1 MNMTVRIP
9 LWVFLYFG
17 AALRLSVAG
26 LRSGWR
32 LFTKGSGHLPQEIRE
47 KGDGADYI
55 SEYQME
61 IENRIRN
68 VVWTVCGDY
77 TMEARPDLDKYK
89 KSPDIA
95 LYDAVKQGAFA
106 RYFDREAVSMYLVKK
121 VFLGADEGQL
131 LHISQMCIEAAVGSR
146 IASEFPGS
154 RRLRSRAF
162 AAALAAD
169 RERMAAHRI
178 GQIKIALM
186 ERALAGPDSRREASA
201 VNGVSGQSAHRSGQE
216 RRFAELMELEEVTE
230 TEDLI
235 AGIDYLYNHWIDP
248 SFVTRRGNLREVLA
262 VTMEEMREF
271 DWHDFLSEEMVEEN
285 LDRLLEKMSRE
296 MVAPPLP
303 PGEEPEEGTPTARK
317 ITYVTQEDFEKV
329 YSYIERNFGR
339 TYLSPLEEKKRN
351 YQFCKGL
358 HSDCGLYYTKGVL
371 QSAVCRNYQYEYARK
386 QMSKN
391 RFVYYDC
398 HREVKQ
404 NIQALTD
411 MFRKTLTIRDEILEI
426 PSDYGSFAPAR
437 AWRAGRVREPRLFD
451 REQKQEEKDFV
462 VDILID
468 ASGSQR
474 PRQERVVLQAYILM
488 EALSNVGIPHRVTS
502 FCTFWDYT
510 ILQQYR
516 DYDDARSE
524 NERIFEFTTSSNNR
538 DGLAI
543 RAVADDLLKRGEDKK
558 VLLMLSDGRPYDVI
572 ANRPNARNPQ
582 PYRGSY
588 AIRDTAA
595 QIRTLRNLGV
605 SVLGIFAGEERDLD
619 AEKKIFGKDF
629 AYIKDIGHFFKVT
642 GRYLLRQMEE

>member
-1 MNMTVRIP
+1 M
-9 LWVFLYFG
+9 
-17 AALRLSVAG
+17 
-26 LRSGWR
+26 
-32 LFTKGSGHLPQEIRE
+32 PQDS
-47 KGDGADYI
+47 KVKTDAADYV

-77 TMEARPDLDKYK
+77 TMEARPDLDKYRK
-89 KSPDIA
+89 APDIA

-106 RYFDREAVSMYLVKK
+106 RYFDREAVSMYLIKK
-121 VFLGADEGQL
+121 VYLGADEGQL
-131 LHISQMCIEAAVGSR
+131 LNISQMCIEAAVGSR
-146 IASEFPGS
+146 IILDFPGS
-154 RRLRSRAF
+154 RRLRRRAF
-162 AAALAAD
+162 TAELAAD
-169 RERMAAHRI
+169 REKMAARRI

-186 ERALAGPDSRREASA
+186 ERALAEAGSGRPDEDP
-201 VNGVSGQSAHRSGQE
+201 HL
-216 RRFAELMELEEVTE
+216 AELTELEEVTE

-235 AGIDYLYNHWIDP
+235 AGIDYLYNHWVDP
-248 SFVTRRGNLREVLA
+248 SFVTRHGNLRQVLA
-262 VTMEEMREF
+262 VTVEEMREF
-271 DWHDFLSEEMVEEN
+271 DWRDFLSEEMVEEN

-296 MVAPPLP
+296 MVAAPMQ
-303 PGEEPEEGTPTARK
+303 PEEEKGTEDGPTARK

-339 TYLSPLEEKKRN
+339 TYLTPLEEKQRN
-351 YQFCKGL
+351 FRFCKGI
-358 HSDCGLYYTKGVL
+358 HGDCGLYYTKGIL

-386 QMSKN
+386 QMGKN
-391 RFVYYDC
+391 RFTYYDC
-398 HREVKQ
+398 HRAVKQ

-411 MFRKTLTIRDEILEI
+411 MFRKTLTIRDEILQV
-426 PSDYGSFAPAR
+426 PSDYGSFVPAR
-437 AWRAGRVREPRLFD
+437 AWRAGRIREPRLFV
-451 REQKQEEKDFV
+451 REQKQEQKDFV

-488 EALSNVGIPHRVTS
+488 EALSNVGIPHRVTG

-516 DYDDARSE
+516 DYDDHRSE

-543 RAVADDLLKRGEDKK
+543 RAIADDLLRRGEEKK
-558 VLLMLSDGRPYDVI
+558 ILLVLSDGRPYDVI

-588 AIRDTAA
+588 AIRDTAVE
-595 QIRTLRNLGV
+595 IRKLRNLGV
-605 SVLGIFAGEERDLD
+605 SVLGIFAGEEKDLA

-629 AYIKDIGHFFKVT
+629 AYIKEIDHFFKVT

>member
-1 MNMTVRIP
+1 M
-9 LWVFLYFG
+9 
-17 AALRLSVAG
+17 
-26 LRSGWR
+26 
-32 LFTKGSGHLPQEIRE
+32 PQDS
-47 KGDGADYI
+47 KVKTDAADYV

-77 TMEARPDLDKYK
+77 SMEARPDLDKYRK
-89 KSPDIA
+89 APDIA

-121 VFLGADEGQL
+121 VYLGADEGQL
-131 LHISQMCIEAAVGSR
+131 LNISQMCIEAAVGSR
-146 IASEFPGS
+146 IILDFPGS
-154 RRLRSRAF
+154 RRLRRRAF
-162 AAALAAD
+162 AAELAAD
-169 RERMAAHRI
+169 REKMAPHRI
-178 GQIKIALM
+178 GQVKIALM
-186 ERALAGPDSRREASA
+186 ERALAASDPC
-201 VNGVSGQSAHRSGQE
+201 QSDE
-216 RRFAELMELEEVTE
+216 DPYLAELTDLEEIAE

-235 AGIDYLYNHWIDP
+235 AGIDYLYNHWVDP
-248 SFVTRRGNLREVLA
+248 SFVTRRGNLRQVLA
-262 VTMEEMREF
+262 VTLEEMREF
-271 DWHDFLSEEMVEEN
+271 DWRDFLSEEMVEEN
-285 LDRLLEKMSRE
+285 LDQLLEKMSRE
-296 MVAPPLP
+296 MVAAPMQ
-303 PGEEPEEGTPTARK
+303 PEEKEGNESGPTVRK

-339 TYLSPLEEKKRN
+339 TYLTPLEEKQRN
-351 YQFCKGL
+351 HRFCKGI
-358 HSDCGLYYTKGVL
+358 HGDCGLYYTKGIL

-391 RFVYYDC
+391 RFTYYDC
-398 HREVKQ
+398 HRAVKQ

-411 MFRKTLTIRDEILEI
+411 MFRKTLTIRDEILQV
-426 PSDYGSFAPAR
+426 PSDYGSFVPSR
-437 AWRAGRVREPRLFD
+437 AGRAGRVREPRFFV
-451 REQKQEEKDFV
+451 REQKQEQKDFV

-488 EALSNVGIPHRVTS
+488 EALSNVGIPHRVTG

-516 DYDDARSE
+516 DYDDHRSE

-538 DGLAI
+538 DGLAV
-543 RAVADDLLKRGEDKK
+543 RAIADDLLRRGEEKK
-558 VLLMLSDGRPYDVI
+558 ILLVLSDGRPYDVI

-582 PYRGSY
+582 PYRGGY
-588 AIRDTAA
+588 AVRDTAME
-595 QIRTLRNLGV
+595 IRKLRNLGV
-605 SVLGIFAGEERDLD
+605 SVLGIFAGEEKDLA

-629 AYIKDIGHFFKVT
+629 AYIKDINHFFKVT

>member
-1 MNMTVRIP
+1 MKNSRRRGREVEI
-9 LWVFLYFG
+9 
-17 AALRLSVAG
+17 
-26 LRSGWR
+26 
-32 LFTKGSGHLPQEIRE
+32 LPHDSRV
-47 KGDGADYI
+47 KTDDADYV

-77 TMEARPDLDKYK
+77 AMEARPDLDKYRK
-89 KSPDIA
+89 APDIA

-106 RYFDREAVSMYLVKK
+106 RYFDREAVSMYLIKK
-121 VFLGADEGQL
+121 VYLGADEGQL
-131 LHISQMCIEAAVGSR
+131 LNISQMCIEAAVGSR
-146 IASEFPGS
+146 IILDFPGS
-154 RRLRSRAF
+154 RRLRRRAF
-162 AAALAAD
+162 TAELAAD
-169 RERMAAHRI
+169 REKMAARRI

-186 ERALAGPDSRREASA
+186 ERALAEAGSGGSDEDS
-201 VNGVSGQSAHRSGQE
+201 HL
-216 RRFAELMELEEVTE
+216 AELTELEEVTD

-248 SFVTRRGNLREVLA
+248 SFVTRHGNLRQVLA
-262 VTMEEMREF
+262 VTVEEMREF
-271 DWHDFLSEEMVEEN
+271 DWRDFLSEEMVEEN

-296 MVAPPLP
+296 MVAAPMQ
-303 PGEEPEEGTPTARK
+303 PEEEEGKENRPAARK

-339 TYLSPLEEKKRN
+339 TYLTPLEEKQRN
-351 YQFCKGL
+351 YRFCKGI
-358 HSDCGLYYTKGVL
+358 HGDCGLYYTKGIL
-371 QSAVCRNYQYEYARK
+371 QSAVCRNYQYEYAKK
-386 QMSKN
+386 QMGKN
-391 RFVYYDC
+391 RFAYYDC
-398 HREVKQ
+398 HRAVKQ

-411 MFRKTLTIRDEILEI
+411 MFRKTLTIRDEILQV
-426 PSDYGSFAPAR
+426 PSDYGSFVPSR
-437 AWRAGRVREPRLFD
+437 AWRAGRVREPRLFV
-451 REQKQEEKDFV
+451 REQKQEQKDFV

-474 PRQERVVLQAYILM
+474 SRQERVVLQAYILM
-488 EALSNVGIPHRVTS
+488 EALSNVGIPHRVTG

-516 DYDDARSE
+516 DYDDRRSE

-543 RAVADDLLKRGEDKK
+543 RAIADDLLKRGEEKK
-558 VLLMLSDGRPYDVI
+558 ILLVLSDGRPYDVI

-582 PYRGSY
+582 PYRGGY
-588 AIRDTAA
+588 AIRDTAME
-595 QIRTLRNLGV
+595 IRSLRNLGV
-605 SVLGIFAGEERDLD
+605 SVLGIFAGEEKDLA

>member
-1 MNMTVRIP
+1 M
-9 LWVFLYFG
+9 
-17 AALRLSVAG
+17 
-26 LRSGWR
+26 
-32 LFTKGSGHLPQEIRE
+32 PQDS
-47 KGDGADYI
+47 KVKTDAADYV

-77 TMEARPDLDKYK
+77 SMEARPDLDKYRK
-89 KSPDIA
+89 APDIA

-121 VFLGADEGQL
+121 VYLGAHARHRL
-131 LHISQMCIEAAVGSR
+131 TSSQMCIEAAVGSR
-146 IASEFPGS
+146 IILDFPGS
-154 RRLRSRAF
+154 RRLRRRAF
-162 AAALAAD
+162 AAELAAD
-169 RERMAAHRI
+169 REKMAPHRI
-178 GQIKIALM
+178 GQVKIALM
-186 ERALAGPDSRREASA
+186 ERALAASDPC
-201 VNGVSGQSAHRSGQE
+201 QSDE
-216 RRFAELMELEEVTE
+216 DPYLAELTDLEEIAE

-235 AGIDYLYNHWIDP
+235 AGIDYLYNHWVDP
-248 SFVTRRGNLREVLA
+248 SFVTRRGNLRQVLA
-262 VTMEEMREF
+262 VTLEEMREF
-271 DWHDFLSEEMVEEN
+271 DWRDFLSEEMVEEN
-285 LDRLLEKMSRE
+285 LDQLLEKMSRE
-296 MVAPPLP
+296 MVAAPMQ
-303 PGEEPEEGTPTARK
+303 PEEKEGNESGPTVRK

-339 TYLSPLEEKKRN
+339 TYLTPLEEKQRN
-351 YQFCKGL
+351 HRFCKGI
-358 HSDCGLYYTKGVL
+358 HGDCGLYYTKGIL

-391 RFVYYDC
+391 RFTYYDC
-398 HREVKQ
+398 HRAVKQ

-411 MFRKTLTIRDEILEI
+411 MFRKTLTIRDEILQV
-426 PSDYGSFAPAR
+426 PSDYGSFVPSR
-437 AWRAGRVREPRLFD
+437 AWRAGRVREPRFFV
-451 REQKQEEKDFV
+451 REQKQEQKDFV

-488 EALSNVGIPHRVTS
+488 EALSNVGIPHRVTG

-516 DYDDARSE
+516 DYDDHRSE

-538 DGLAI
+538 DGLAV
-543 RAVADDLLKRGEDKK
+543 RAIADDLLRRGEEKK
-558 VLLMLSDGRPYDVI
+558 ILLVLSDGRPYDVI

-582 PYRGSY
+582 PYRGGY
-588 AIRDTAA
+588 AVRDTAME
-595 QIRTLRNLGV
+595 IRKLRNLGV
-605 SVLGIFAGEERDLD
+605 SVLGIFAGEEKDLA

-629 AYIKDIGHFFKVT
+629 AYIKDINHFFKVT

>member
-1 MNMTVRIP
+1 M
-9 LWVFLYFG
+9 
-17 AALRLSVAG
+17 
-26 LRSGWR
+26 
-32 LFTKGSGHLPQEIRE
+32 PQDS
-47 KGDGADYI
+47 KVKTDAADYV

-77 TMEARPDLDKYK
+77 SMEARPDLDKYRK
-89 KSPDIA
+89 APDIA

-121 VFLGADEGQL
+121 VYLGADEGQL
-131 LHISQMCIEAAVGSR
+131 LNISQMCIEAAVGSR
-146 IASEFPGS
+146 IILDFPGS
-154 RRLRSRAF
+154 RRLRRRAF
-162 AAALAAD
+162 AAELAAD
-169 RERMAAHRI
+169 REKMAPHRI
-178 GQIKIALM
+178 GQVKIALM
-186 ERALAGPDSRREASA
+186 ERALAASDPC
-201 VNGVSGQSAHRSGQE
+201 QSDE
-216 RRFAELMELEEVTE
+216 DPYLAELTDLEEIAE

-235 AGIDYLYNHWIDP
+235 AGIDYLYNHWVDP
-248 SFVTRRGNLREVLA
+248 SFVTRRGNLRQVLA
-262 VTMEEMREF
+262 VTLEEMREF
-271 DWHDFLSEEMVEEN
+271 DWRDFLSEEMVEEN
-285 LDRLLEKMSRE
+285 LDQLLEKMSRE
-296 MVAPPLP
+296 MVAAPMQ
-303 PGEEPEEGTPTARK
+303 PEEKEGNESGPTVRK

-339 TYLSPLEEKKRN
+339 TYLTPLEEKQRN
-351 YQFCKGL
+351 HRFCKGI
-358 HSDCGLYYTKGVL
+358 HGDCGLYYTKGIL

-391 RFVYYDC
+391 RFTYYDC
-398 HREVKQ
+398 HRAVKQ

-411 MFRKTLTIRDEILEI
+411 MFRKTLTIRDEILQV
-426 PSDYGSFAPAR
+426 PSDYGSFVPSR
-437 AWRAGRVREPRLFD
+437 VWRAGRVREPRFFV
-451 REQKQEEKDFV
+451 REQKQEQKDFV

-488 EALSNVGIPHRVTS
+488 EALSNVGIPHRVTG

-516 DYDDARSE
+516 DYDDHRSE

-538 DGLAI
+538 DGLAV
-543 RAVADDLLKRGEDKK
+543 RAIADDLLRRGEEKK
-558 VLLMLSDGRPYDVI
+558 ILLVLSDGRPYDVI

-582 PYRGSY
+582 PYRGGY
-588 AIRDTAA
+588 AVRDTAME
-595 QIRTLRNLGV
+595 IRKLRNLGV
-605 SVLGIFAGEERDLD
+605 SVLGIFAGEEKDLA

-629 AYIKDIGHFFKVT
+629 AYIKDINHFFKVT

>member
-1 MNMTVRIP
+1 M
-9 LWVFLYFG
+9 
-17 AALRLSVAG
+17 
-26 LRSGWR
+26 
-32 LFTKGSGHLPQEIRE
+32 PQDS
-47 KGDGADYI
+47 KVKTDAADYV

-77 TMEARPDLDKYK
+77 SMEARPDLDKYRK
-89 KSPDIA
+89 APDIA

-121 VFLGADEGQL
+121 VYLGADEGQL
-131 LHISQMCIEAAVGSR
+131 LNISQMCIEAAVGSR
-146 IASEFPGS
+146 IILDFPGS
-154 RRLRSRAF
+154 RRLRRRAF
-162 AAALAAD
+162 AAELAAD
-169 RERMAAHRI
+169 REKMAPHRI
-178 GQIKIALM
+178 GQVKIALM
-186 ERALAGPDSRREASA
+186 ERALAASDPC
-201 VNGVSGQSAHRSGQE
+201 QSDE
-216 RRFAELMELEEVTE
+216 DPYLAELTDLEEIAE

-235 AGIDYLYNHWIDP
+235 AGIDYLYNHWVDP
-248 SFVTRRGNLREVLA
+248 SFVTRRGNLRQVLA
-262 VTMEEMREF
+262 VTLEEMREF
-271 DWHDFLSEEMVEEN
+271 DWRDFLSEEMVEEN
-285 LDRLLEKMSRE
+285 LDQLLEKMSRE
-296 MVAPPLP
+296 MVAAPMQ
-303 PGEEPEEGTPTARK
+303 PEEKEGNESGPTVRK

-339 TYLSPLEEKKRN
+339 TYLTPLEEKQRN
-351 YQFCKGL
+351 HRFCKGI
-358 HSDCGLYYTKGVL
+358 HGDCGLYYTKGIL

-391 RFVYYDC
+391 RFTYYDC
-398 HREVKQ
+398 HRAVKQ

-411 MFRKTLTIRDEILEI
+411 MFRKTLTIRDEILQV
-426 PSDYGSFAPAR
+426 PSDYGSFVPSR
-437 AWRAGRVREPRLFD
+437 AWRAGRVREPRFFV
-451 REQKQEEKDFV
+451 REQKQEQKDFV

-488 EALSNVGIPHRVTS
+488 EALSNVGIPHRVTG

-516 DYDDARSE
+516 DYDDHRSE

-538 DGLAI
+538 DGLAV
-543 RAVADDLLKRGEDKK
+543 RAIADDLLRRGEEKK
-558 VLLMLSDGRPYDVI
+558 ILLVLSDGRPYDVI

-582 PYRGSY
+582 PYRGGY
-588 AIRDTAA
+588 AVRDTAME
-595 QIRTLRNLGV
+595 IRKLRNLGV
-605 SVLGIFAGEERDLD
+605 SVLGIFAGEEKDLA

-629 AYIKDIGHFFKVT
+629 AYIKDINHFFKVT

>member
-1 MNMTVRIP
+1 MKTD
-9 LWVFLYFG
+9 
-17 AALRLSVAG
+17 A
-26 LRSGWR
+26 
-32 LFTKGSGHLPQEIRE
+32 
-47 KGDGADYI
+47 ADYV

-77 TMEARPDLDKYK
+77 TMEARPDLDKYRK
-89 KSPDIA
+89 APDIA

-106 RYFDREAVSMYLVKK
+106 RYFDREAVSLYLVKK
-121 VFLGADEGQL
+121 VYLGADEGQL
-131 LHISQMCIEAAVGSR
+131 LNISQMCMEAAVGSR
-146 IASEFPGS
+146 IILDFPGS
-154 RRLRSRAF
+154 RRLRRRAF
-162 AAALAAD
+162 TEELAAD
-169 RERMAAHRI
+169 REKMAARRV
-178 GQIKIALM
+178 GQIKIAWM
-186 ERALAGPDSRREASA
+186 ERALDGSDD
-201 VNGVSGQSAHRSGQE
+201 HRSDE
-216 RRFAELMELEEVTE
+216 DPYLAELADLEDITE

-248 SFVTRRGNLREVLA
+248 SFVTRCGNLRQVLA
-262 VTMEEMREF
+262 VTIEEMQEF
-271 DWHDFLSEEMVEEN
+271 DWRDFLSEEMVEEN
-285 LDRLLEKMSRE
+285 LDQLLEKMSRE
-296 MVAPPLP
+296 MVAAPMQPEEEE
-303 PGEEPEEGTPTARK
+303 GEEGGPTVRK

-339 TYLSPLEEKKRN
+339 TYLTPLEEKQRN
-351 YQFCKGL
+351 YRFCKGI
-358 HSDCGLYYTKGVL
+358 HGDCGLYYTKGIL

-391 RFVYYDC
+391 RFTYYDC
-398 HREVKQ
+398 HRAVKQ

-411 MFRKTLTIRDEILEI
+411 MFRKTLTIRDETLQV
-426 PSDYGSFAPAR
+426 PSDYGSFVPVR
-437 AWRAGRVREPRLFD
+437 AWRAGRVRDPRLFV
-451 REQKQEEKDFV
+451 REQKQEQKDFV

-488 EALSNVGIPHRVTS
+488 EALSNVGIPHRVTG

-516 DYDDARSE
+516 DYDDGRSE

-543 RAVADDLLKRGEDKK
+543 RAIADDLLKRGEEKK
-558 VLLMLSDGRPYDVI
+558 ILLVLSDGRPYDVI

-582 PYRGSY
+582 PYRGGY
-588 AIRDTAA
+588 AIRDTAME
-595 QIRTLRNLGV
+595 IRRLRNVGV
-605 SVLGIFAGEERDLD
+605 SVLGIFAGEEKDLA